1 MDLKYIEPNKIRQ
14 PKYLL
19 RPVRKHSVEYQE
31 MLDSIRDHGLWQ
43 PILVRPL
50 RNGQYE
56 VVEGNWRLN
65 CCKQLRFETVPCV
78 IRKLTD
84 DEVLL
89 AQLQANG
96 IRPET
101 TPVEFAERLEQIMRR
116 QPDLTVPKL
125 AQMIRKSPQW
135 IRRVLRLTNLKSTY
149 SQMTRRGEIPLES
162 AAALA
167 RLPQA
172 SQDAF
177 IQQAVTMPVKEFVKL
192 ANAEVKRY
200 REASKNGYIEGLRV
214 NQEQPVPYLRK
225 VPEIRA
231 EFSKPAAAG
240 PVLLKTKAQSPLDGW
255 KACMA
260 WILHMDPE
268 SLEEQEQMIVA
279 RRDQQRRAEER
290 RKLERQQLREL
301 RKAGKDT
308 LTMALENGT

>member
-14 PKYLL
+14 PKYLF

-56 VVEGNWRLN
+56 VVEGNWRFT

-78 IRKLTD
+78 IRDLTD

-101 TPVEFAERLEQIMRR
+101 TPVEFADRLEQIMRR
-116 QPDLTVPKL
+116 QPGMTVPKL
-125 AQMIRKSPQW
+125 ARMICKSPHW
-135 IRRVLRLTNLKSTY
+135 LRRILRLTNLKSTY

-162 AAALA
+162 AIALA

-172 SQDAF
+172 LQDAF
-177 IQQAVTMPVKEFVKL
+177 IQQAAVLPVREFVKL

-200 REASKNGYIEGLRV
+200 REASKNGYIDGLRI
-214 NQEQPVPYLRK
+214 NREQPVPYLRK

-231 EFSKPAAAG
+231 EFTKPAAAG
-240 PVLLKTKAQSPLDGW
+240 PVLLKMDAQSPFDGW
-255 KACMA
+255 KACLA

-279 RRDQQRRAEER
+279 RRDQQQRAEER
-290 RKLERQQLREL
+290 RKLERQKLREL
-301 RKAGKDT
+301 RKAGNDT
-308 LTMALENGT
+308 LIMAPENET